1 MPAVARTIGQRV
13 SSVMRLQEIEA
24 EPLRLPSTN
33 RLLRKAPKQLLP
45 HRRWSMGC
53 GASSEG
59 AGPAGATPVDAP
71 LKPVLSSSAPTAPS
85 AVPAGD
91 EGASP
96 KFVPSQHSRDT
107 LDKGFAAGNVVSA
120 THVPSHNRRP
130 SLDEKFFQAVA
141 QRGQHAWIAAARTQ
155 PPPLPTGTT
164 HARGSGFP
172 LGWALGQARA
182 ARAADRLR
190 LAAAWVS
197 LGHDLARQLSGL
209 SHRASTPRCLRVQA
223 HPLCPLVRCRST
235 TSSRLRRRSR
245 RR

>member
-1 MPAVARTIGQRV
+1 
-13 SSVMRLQEIEA
+13 
-24 EPLRLPSTN
+24 
-33 RLLRKAPKQLLP
+33 
-45 HRRWSMGC
+45 MGC